1 MLTVARHSFLS
12 DLTLPNYTMLD
23 SKVSEAEDMASE
35 AAHIA
40 APVEHALTEHER
52 EKVSDLVS

>member
-1 MLTVARHSFLS
+1 
-12 DLTLPNYTMLD
+12 MLD